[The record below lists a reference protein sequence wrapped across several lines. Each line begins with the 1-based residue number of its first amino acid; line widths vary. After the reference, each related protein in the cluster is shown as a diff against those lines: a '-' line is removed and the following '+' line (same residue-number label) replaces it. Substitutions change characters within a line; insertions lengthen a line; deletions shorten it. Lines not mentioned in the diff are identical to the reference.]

1 MAQACGIIEVFG
13 LVTAFEAA
21 DAGCKAANVTLEP
34 FDRNKPANA
43 DALPVPLI
51 ICVKFRGSVEDVTA
65 AVDAAQEVA
74 ERTTGMVT
82 RYITAGPDEG
92 TQMMFGLNAFDK
104 N

>member
-51 ICVKFRGSVEDVTA
+51 ICIKFRGSVVDVTA

-74 ERTTGMVT
+74 ERSTGMVS
-82 RYITAGPDEG
+82 RYIISGPDEG
-92 TQMMFGLNAFDK
+92 TQMMFG
-104 N
+104 

>member
-21 DAGCKAANVTLEP
+21 DAGCKAANVTLET

-51 ICVKFRGSVEDVTA
+51 ICIKFRGSVVDVTA

-74 ERTTGMVT
+74 ERTTGMVS
-82 RYITAGPDEG
+82 RYIISGPDEN
-92 TQMMFGLNAFDK
+92 TEMMFGLNAFDK

>member
-21 DAGCKAANVTLEP
+21 DAGCKAANVSLEP

-51 ICVKFRGSVEDVTA
+51 ICVKFRGSVVDVTA

-82 RYITAGPDEG
+82 RYIISGPDEG

>member
-21 DAGCKAANVTLEP
+21 DAGCKAANVTLET

-74 ERTTGMVT
+74 ERSTGMVS
-82 RYITAGPDEG
+82 RYIISGPDEG
-92 TQMMFGLNAFDK
+92 TEMMFGLNAFDK

>member
-21 DAGCKAANVTLEP
+21 DAGCKAANVTLES

-74 ERTTGMVT
+74 ERTTGMVS
-82 RYITAGPDEG
+82 RYIISGPDEG

>member
-21 DAGCKAANVTLEP
+21 DAGCKAANVTLET

-51 ICVKFRGSVEDVTA
+51 ICVKFRGSVVDVTA

-74 ERTTGMVT
+74 ERSTGMVS
-82 RYITAGPDEG
+82 RYIISGPDEG

>member
-1 MAQACGIIEVFG
+1 MAQACGIIELFG

-51 ICVKFRGSVEDVTA
+51 ICIKFRGSVVDVTA

-74 ERTTGMVT
+74 ERSTGMVS
-82 RYITAGPDEG
+82 RYIISGPDEG

>member
-51 ICVKFRGSVEDVTA
+51 ICIKFRGSVVDVTA

-74 ERTTGMVT
+74 ERSTGMVS
-82 RYITAGPDEG
+82 RYIISGPDEG
-92 TQMMFGLNAFDK
+92 TQMMFVLNAFDK

>member
-21 DAGCKAANVTLEP
+21 DAGCKAANVTLET

-74 ERTTGMVT
+74 ERSTGMVT
-82 RYITAGPDEG
+82 RYIISGPDEG

>member
-51 ICVKFRGSVEDVTA
+51 ICVKFRGSVTDVTA

-82 RYITAGPDEG
+82 RYIISGPDEG

>member
-13 LVTAFEAA
+13 LVTAFEAV
-21 DAGCKAANVTLEP
+21 DAGCKSANVTLET

-74 ERTTGMVT
+74 ERTTGMVS
-82 RYITAGPDEG
+82 RYIIAGPDEG